1 MWQISTKTDP
11 RKSTRHLL
19 QESVI
24 SRTPVWRI
32 LHDGVKL
39 FPYKIQILRRQT
51 DQKKS
56 RRRNILERYPSKDRK
71 WPWLVGFE
79 WFERCRPLWP
89 LYDIC
94 HTSCL
99 PKVGHQTLNFPSIR
113 YIVPAKIS
121 PAILLCQKNWFCGK
135 VCLDHFYPL
144 LRSKLS
150 SWVYTGIK
158 RIPQA
163 CWLYILAHIFYILM
177 YTLIFFLG
185 YAFCLY
191 VKSWRCYKY

>member
-1 MWQISTKTDP
+1 MWQISTKTGP
-11 RKSTRHLL
+11 RKSTRHPP

-99 PKVGHQTLNFPSIR
+99 PKVGHQTLNLLLGTLLLPKSLLQFCCVRRTDFVAKYASIIFIR
-113 YIVPAKIS
+113 CCVVNCPVESILVSKESPRPADYIS
-121 PAILLCQKNWFCGK
+121 L
-135 VCLDHFYPL
+135 
-144 LRSKLS
+144 
-150 SWVYTGIK
+150 
-158 RIPQA
+158 
-163 CWLYILAHIFYILM
+163 HIYFIY
-177 YTLIFFLG
+177 
-185 YAFCLY
+185 
-191 VKSWRCYKY
+191 